1 MSGPRSTSLPRS
13 RSASTESGVTDPVG
27 GRMAPLWLLLVGRAE
42 VGRHWRLLL
51 SVGLLWALAGI
62 VVVVDSL
69 DGAIHVPD
77 RWFGVLL
84 LIDGLISLAVG
95 ASVTGTARRMRLF
108 QGVLLTVMAVLILM
122 ATRHSNFLL
131 AMIFGIAFTVDGLVR
146 VTIASLLKFTGWR
159 ISVALGALSVAFG
172 LFHLQPWPTWYAGTV
187 GYCIGMFLILSGA
200 NLALIGLR
208 ARHLRRAAPE
218 PDAAEPGSLTV
229 YVWTPTGQA
238 TTPASQRLIR
248 RYVASVDQAG
258 RFSTGHAAL
267 GQGDDLYISHYPA
280 VEIDRSPAN
289 LRSSLRAG
297 PENDVAGRFLPSHEA
312 EVADWCPPTVAVT
325 LNGIDAARLRVLGGL
340 SPGHHLQLHQPQLL
354 DHGGPGARRRGRG
367 RVQPRRP
374 SLATPCGGALHPGIL
389 GGRPAAHRRP
399 VDDLDPGPRAR
410 LRAGA
415 QRAHRSGLA
424 GPIHRLAARRLA
436 ARPQL
441 AGAVPRPAAPDHR
454 APCPAGCRRDRG
466 LSGALSAP
474 APPRDRPRWPASPRG
489 CRARPARPRGR

>member
-13 RSASTESGVTDPVG
+13 PAVPTESGIADPVG
-27 GRMAPLWLLLVGRAE
+27 GRMAPLWLLLVGRAA
-42 VGRHWRLLL
+42 VGRHWRFLL

-62 VVVVDSL
+62 VVLVDSL

-77 RWFGVLL
+77 RWFGVIL
-84 LIDGLISLAVG
+84 LIDGLISLAVS
-95 ASVTGTARRMRLF
+95 ALVTGTARRMRLF
-108 QGVLLTVMAVLILM
+108 QGVLLTLMAVLILI

-146 VTIASLLKFTGWR
+146 VTIAGLLKFAGWR
-159 ISVALGALSVAFG
+159 IAVALGALSVAFG

-200 NLALIGLR
+200 NLTLIGLR

-267 GQGDDLYISHYPA
+267 GQRALGHGDDLYISHYPA

-297 PENDVAGRFLPSHEA
+297 PENDVPGRFLPSHDA

-325 LNGIDAARLRVLGGL
+325 LNGIDAARLRAFWAAYRQDTTYNFISRNCSTTAARALDVAIEGAFSRGGH
-340 SPGHHLQLHQPQLL
+340 PWRQLATALTTPEFWAAALL
-354 DHGGPGARRRGRG
+354 RTGARSMTWTPGLVLDYARALSALIDPASP
-367 RVQPRRP
+367 VP
-374 SLATPCGGALHPGIL
+374 SLAWRRVGWRLVRTWRARSLARLHQIT
-389 GGRPAAHRRP
+389 GRPTLP
-399 VDDLDPGPRAR
+399 D
-410 LRAGA
+410 
-415 QRAHRSGLA
+415 A
-424 GPIHRLAARRLA
+424 GPTEA
-436 ARPQL
+436 
-441 AGAVPRPAAPDHR
+441 
-454 APCPAGCRRDRG
+454 
-466 LSGALSAP
+466 
-474 APPRDRPRWPASPRG
+474 
-489 CRARPARPRGR
+489 

>member
-1 MSGPRSTSLPRS
+1 
-13 RSASTESGVTDPVG
+13 
-27 GRMAPLWLLLVGRAE
+27 MAPLWLLLVGRAE

-325 LNGIDAARLRVLGGL
+325 LNGIDAARLRAFWADYRRDTTYNFISRNCSTTAARALDVAVEGAFSRGGHPWRHLAAALSTPEFWAAALLRTGARSMTWTPGLVLDYARAL
-340 SPGHHLQLHQPQLL
+340 SALIDPASPVPSIAWRRVGWRLVRNWRARSLARLHQI
-354 DHGGPGARRRGRG
+354 
-367 RVQPRRP
+367 
-374 SLATPCGGALHPGIL
+374 T
-389 GGRPAAHRRP
+389 GRPALP
-399 VDDLDPGPRAR
+399 D
-410 LRAGA
+410 AGA
-415 QRAHRSGLA
+415 TEA
-424 GPIHRLAARRLA
+424 
-436 ARPQL
+436 
-441 AGAVPRPAAPDHR
+441 
-454 APCPAGCRRDRG
+454 
-466 LSGALSAP
+466 
-474 APPRDRPRWPASPRG
+474 
-489 CRARPARPRGR
+489 